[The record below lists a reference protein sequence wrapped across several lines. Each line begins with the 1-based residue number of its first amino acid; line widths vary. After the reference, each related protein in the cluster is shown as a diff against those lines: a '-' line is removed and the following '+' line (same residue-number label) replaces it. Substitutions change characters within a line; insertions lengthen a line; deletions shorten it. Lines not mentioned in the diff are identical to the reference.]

1 MDKLSIYFNL
11 KINRK
16 IKYKKMNLLTIYRQ
30 SLKTAKQIPN
40 INMSKFIE
48 RKLKYEYRQ
57 KTVLSKQ
64 EIQEKALDTLHQIK
78 RYEKISKLYWE
89 PVYNNII
96 KS

>member
-1 MDKLSIYFNL
+1 
-11 KINRK
+11 
-16 IKYKKMNLLTIYRQ
+16 MNLLTIYRQ

-40 INMSKFIE
+40 INMSQFVQ

-57 KTVLSKQ
+57 KTILSKH
-64 EIQEKALDTLHQIK
+64 EIHQKALDSLNQIK
-78 RYEKISKLYWE
+78 RYEQISKLYWE